1 MNLQAS
7 PALGG
12 QYEAPMLGDSM
23 EKAPSTPWMPFSM
36 LFAAISTKVSR
47 ENMDMVNNCYEEFKT
62 KKISR
67 VDLVKRL
74 RHIVGDRMLIST
86 IIRLQDKQLPPAAKR
101 EANASAKLVAKP

>member
-7 PALGG
+7 PASGG

-47 ENMDMVNNCYEEFKT
+47 ENMDMINKCYEEFKI

-86 IIRLQDKQLPPAAKR
+86 IIRLQDKLPPVAKR
-101 EANASAKLVAKP
+101 EAPNASAKFGQ

>member
-12 QYEAPMLGDSM
+12 HYEAPMLGDKV
-23 EKAPSTPWMPFSM
+23 ERAPSTPWMPFSM
-36 LFAAISTKVSR
+36 LFAAISTKVSA
-47 ENMDMVNNCYEEFKT
+47 ENMDMVNSCYEEFKS

-67 VDLVKRL
+67 VDLVKKL

-86 IIRLQDKQLPPAAKR
+86 IMRLQDKLPPMSR
-101 EANASAKLVAKP
+101 HEAPKHVGQDDG